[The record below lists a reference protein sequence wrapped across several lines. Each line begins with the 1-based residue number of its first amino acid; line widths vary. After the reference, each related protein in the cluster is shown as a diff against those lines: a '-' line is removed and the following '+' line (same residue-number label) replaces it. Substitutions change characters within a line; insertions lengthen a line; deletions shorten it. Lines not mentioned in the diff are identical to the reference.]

1 MKKIV
6 VATTNPGKIREIK
19 QILTE
24 YELVTLKDINCD
36 IDVIED
42 GETFKDNALK
52 KAREICK
59 AVNMDCIADDSG
71 LCIDEYDGWPGVYTA
86 RFLGEGTT
94 PEQRNE
100 YILNRMKG
108 LPREKRLARHCVC
121 IAFVTTDGKEIVVQA
136 ETEGHITEAPRGKND
151 FGFDPIFELDTGKT
165 YAEILP
171 EEKNVVSS
179 RRKALE
185 MLKEKFKEIL

>member
-19 QILTE
+19 QILIDFD
-24 YELVTLKDINCD
+24 LVTLKDINCD
-36 IDVIED
+36 IDVVED

-100 YILNRMKG
+100 YILNRMKW
-108 LPREKRLARHCVC
+108 LPKEKRLARHCVC
-121 IAFVTTDGKEIVVQA
+121 IAYVGIDGKEIVVQA

-151 FGFDPIFELDTGKT
+151 FGFDPIFELESGKT

-171 EEKNVVSS
+171 EEKNAVSS
-179 RRKALE
+179 RKKALE
-185 MLKEKFKEIL
+185 MLKEKFKEII